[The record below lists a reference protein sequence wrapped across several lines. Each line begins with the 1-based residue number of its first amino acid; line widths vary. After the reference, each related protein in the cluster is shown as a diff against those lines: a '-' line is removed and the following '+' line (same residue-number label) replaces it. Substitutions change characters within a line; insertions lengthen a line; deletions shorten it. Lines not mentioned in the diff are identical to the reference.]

1 MTAPEPRRRVLLKL
15 SGEAFGAGS
24 LGVNPDVVSELAR
37 EIAAAAKQ
45 VEIAIVVGGG
55 NFFRGAELSQRG
67 MDRGRADYMGM
78 LGTVMNALALQDFLE
93 QAGAATRVQSAISM
107 TQVAEP
113 YIPRRAERHLEKGR
127 VVIFGAGAGLPYFST
142 DTVAAQRALEIGANV
157 VLVAKN
163 GVDGVYDS
171 DPRTNPDA
179 KKIDRLTYLDA
190 LQRELKV
197 VDSTAFSLCMDN
209 KMPMMVFG
217 MKPQGNVTKA
227 ILGER
232 IGTLVSTSHD

>member
-1 MTAPEPRRRVLLKL
+1 MSTPTKKRRVLLKL
-15 SGEAFGAGS
+15 SGESFGAGS
-24 LGVNPDVVSELAR
+24 LGVNPDVVSEIAR
-37 EIAAAAKQ
+37 EIAEAAKT
-45 VEIAIVVGGG
+45 VEVAIVVGGG

-93 QAGAATRVQSAISM
+93 QAGAETRVQSAISM

-142 DTVAAQRALEIGANV
+142 DTVAAQRALEIDADI

-163 GVDGVYDS
+163 GVDGVYTA
-171 DPRTNPDA
+171 DP
-179 KKIDRLTYLDA
+179 KLDA
-190 LQRELKV
+190 NATRIDTITYQEALQTGLKV

-209 KMPMMVFG
+209 AMPMQVFG
-217 MKPQGNVTKA
+217 MAPAGNVTKA
-227 ILGER
+227 ILGAS
-232 IGTLVSTSHD
+232 IGTLVSN